1 MAVIDFMWIGIELKK
16 YCWKSR
22 GHVPQCP
29 IAGNANEN
37 WYTNGDAIPIVERR
51 EVCGAGDPL
60 QSRTLMGYNQTV

>member
-1 MAVIDFMWIGIELKK
+1 MWIGSELKK
-16 YCWKSR
+16 ILLKAE
-22 GHVPQCP
+22 GHVLQCP